1 MRKSSTVN
9 GALDSAMHPKITDMK
24 AYQGNDADA
33 NLDEKARDSIYV
45 KKSNQI
51 IDEILADAENMDGV
65 EDQSG
70 ELETIKLSEFKVD
83 KLVLKPKPQLNSKKT
98 KQNKGNMT

>member
-1 MRKSSTVN
+1 
-9 GALDSAMHPKITDMK
+9 
-24 AYQGNDADA
+24 
-33 NLDEKARDSIYV
+33 
-45 KKSNQI
+45 
-51 IDEILADAENMDGV
+51 MDGV